1 METGTLNINTN
12 VSKDDLKFK
21 SEVYDKM
28 STLSLDSSI
37 TNISNMFAD
46 RTDLVNIPTINLI
59 NITNMEN
66 TFLNCNNLSSV
77 SYTKITNML
86 PNATNL
92 TNQYLSNIGLNVSNF
107 TNDQINILNSKGFVD
122 AVIPEPITKLTYY
135 NIYYNTND
143 EGAESSEEV

>member
-1 METGTLNINTN
+1 
-12 VSKDDLKFK
+12 
-21 SEVYDKM
+21 M

-37 TNISNMFAD
+37 TNISNLFAN
-46 RTDLVNIPTINLI
+46 RIDLVNIPSINLD
-59 NITNMEN
+59 NITNMEK

-86 PNATNL
+86 PNASNL

-143 EGAESSEEV
+143 EA